1 MMSGDM
7 PDWNW
12 PEVLARRDFWRLYC
26 RSDEP
31 LDDETLPRELFFA
44 GMLDTIEP
52 AADEES
58 LAIVA
63 SLPEGIARTMVLKQL
78 ALAKLPRKTIRI
90 EVARDHVWTISFG
103 PQGSI
108 AHALDGLE
116 LGVGDAHPSLPILR
130 LAEVRAIARAWT
142 GGDVP
147 GSYVPLLLYPV
158 AGLSI
163 DELATARDDI
173 HATRVEVASDL
184 IIDSIETM
192 PRAEW
197 RKDSVLGWVTDGE
210 DSLRNP
216 RGVHYGSAWR
226 ELAETSGDPRHREQA
241 DALAASGW
249 KADREFARIAAFFDE
264 IARP

>member
-44 GMLDTIEP
+44 GMLDSIEP
-52 AADEES
+52 ASDEQS
-58 LAIVA
+58 LTIAA
-63 SLPEGIARTMVLKQL
+63 SMAEGIARTMLLKQL
-78 ALAKLPRKTIRI
+78 ALARLPRKTIRI
-90 EVARDHVWTISFG
+90 ELAGAHVWTISFG

-108 AHALDGLE
+108 AHALDDLE
-116 LGVGDAHPSLPILR
+116 LGVDDAHASLPILR

-142 GGDVP
+142 SGDVP
-147 GSYVPLLLYPV
+147 ASWVPLLLYPV
-158 AGLSI
+158 AGLST
-163 DELATARDDI
+163 DELATARDDVRS
-173 HATRVEVASDL
+173 TRMELAIDL
-184 IIDSIETM
+184 VIDAIEAM

-197 RKDSVLGWVTDGE
+197 RKDPVFGWVTDGE
-210 DSLRNP
+210 DSFRNP
-216 RGVHYGSAWR
+216 RGAQYGSAWR
-226 ELAETSGDPRHREQA
+226 ELAEASGDPRHREQA

-249 KADREFARIAAFFDE
+249 RAEREFARIAALFDE